1 MAAMR
6 SLAEQAPAKLNLS
19 LRITGR
25 RPDGYHELD
34 SCVVFT
40 EWADRLTVF
49 PAEEFSLDVTGP
61 FAGALAGQS
70 DNLAVRAA
78 RRLAALA
85 GRAPGVRLVLD
96 KYIPVA
102 AGLGGGSADGAATL
116 RALNRLWGLGLA
128 TSELLTIAAGLGAD
142 VPVCLLG
149 RSARMRGIGERLEP
163 LDLPPLDLVLAN
175 PNRAV
180 ATARVFAGLGSI
192 AAMTSE
198 PVPIPSGRA
207 GLIDWLRAGGND
219 LEAPARGLARVID
232 RVLEAIR
239 AQPGCH
245 LARMTG
251 SGATCFGV
259 FVSAPE
265 AARAA
270 HAIGRAHPAWWVVS
284 TASRS

>member
-1 MAAMR
+1 
-6 SLAEQAPAKLNLS
+6 
-19 LRITGR
+19 
-25 RPDGYHELD
+25 
-34 SCVVFT
+34 
-40 EWADRLTVF
+40 
-49 PAEEFSLDVTGP
+49 
-61 FAGALAGQS
+61 
-70 DNLAVRAA
+70 
-78 RRLAALA
+78 
-85 GRAPGVRLVLD
+85 
-96 KYIPVA
+96 
-102 AGLGGGSADGAATL
+102 
-116 RALNRLWGLGLA
+116 
-128 TSELLTIAAGLGAD
+128 
-142 VPVCLLG
+142 
-149 RSARMRGIGERLEP
+149 
-163 LDLPPLDLVLAN
+163 
-175 PNRAV
+175 
-180 ATARVFAGLGSI
+180 
-192 AAMTSE
+192 MTSE
-198 PVPIPSGRA
+198 PVPVPSGRA